1 MDLDEF
7 IIRILVALFLTALW
21 FAVCFGL
28 VALAHFFLTLPMR
41 RAERARL
48 FLDLISDGLQQGRTA
63 EQTILSVAA
72 SHDLSVGVRFHIL
85 AAWIEQNVP
94 LLDALA
100 KVPRFLPPQI
110 IAMLHA
116 GRKTGD
122 LAKILPACR
131 QLLRDAVSQTRS
143 AMNYLVVMTFVVT
156 PASIWVIWAL
166 NIFVFPK
173 FREIAFVNGVT
184 ESNSASISNVLMDN
198 GLKLLLLQLLVLALI
213 WCGAFIYAG
222 GPRLASWFPI
232 LHSVYF
238 RLPWRR
244 RRMQRDFSTML
255 AVLLDSGIPEA
266 DAVVI
271 AADCTANRV
280 FQRRATS
287 VADALKRGVALPEA
301 IQAMDDSGEFGWRL
315 RNAMHQRG
323 GFCEALAGWN
333 AWLDVK
339 AFQQEQAAAHTITSG
354 LVLWNGAVVGAIVF
368 AVFGVLISIV
378 NAGVLW

>member
-7 IIRILVALFLTALW
+7 IIRLIVALFLTVLW
-21 FAVCFGL
+21 FAVCFAL

-72 SHDLSVGVRFHIL
+72 SRDLSVGVRFHIL

-94 LLDALA
+94 LLDALT

-116 GRKTGD
+116 GRKIGD
-122 LAKILPACR
+122 FAKVLPACR

-156 PASIWVIWAL
+156 PASIWVLWAL
-166 NIFVFPK
+166 NVFIFPK
-173 FREIAFVNGVT
+173 FREIAHGNIVGVAHPGTVSNLLLENGFQ
-184 ESNSASISNVLMDN
+184 
-198 GLKLLLLQLLVLALI
+198 LLLLQLFVLALI

-222 GPRLASWFPI
+222 GPRLASWFPV
-232 LHSVYF
+232 LHSAYF

-244 RRMQRDFSTML
+244 KRMERDFSTVL
-255 AVLLDSGIPEA
+255 AVLLDSGVPEP

-271 AADCTANRV
+271 AADCTANRI
-280 FQRRATS
+280 FQYRAAS

-301 IQAMDDSGEFGWRL
+301 IQAMDVSGEFGWRL
-315 RNAMHQRG
+315 RNAIHQHS
-323 GFCEALAGWN
+323 GFVEALAGWN
-333 AWLDVK
+333 AWLDAK

-354 LVLWNGAVVGAIVF
+354 FVIWNGAVVGVIVF
-368 AVFGVLISIV
+368 AVFGVLISII

>member
-1 MDLDEF
+1 MGLDEF
-7 IIRILVALFLTALW
+7 IIRLLVALFLTALW
-21 FAVCFGL
+21 FAVCFAL
-28 VALAHFFLTLPMR
+28 VAFAHFFLTLPMR

-48 FLDLISDGLQQGRTA
+48 FLDLIYDGLQQGRTA

-72 SHDLSVGVRFHIL
+72 SRDLSVGVRFHIL

-94 LLDALA
+94 ILDALA

-110 IAMLHA
+110 MAMLHA
-116 GRKTGD
+116 GRKIGD

-156 PASIWVIWAL
+156 PASIWVLWAL
-166 NIFVFPK
+166 NVFIFPK
-173 FREIAFVNGVT
+173 FREIAHGNIVGVAHPGSVSNLLLENGF
-184 ESNSASISNVLMDN
+184 
-198 GLKLLLLQLLVLALI
+198 GLLLLQLLVLALI

-222 GPRLASWFPI
+222 GPRLASWFPV

-244 RRMQRDFSTML
+244 KRMQRDFSTIL
-255 AVLLDSGIPEA
+255 AVLLDSGVPET

-271 AADCTANRV
+271 AADCTANRI
-280 FQRRATS
+280 FQYRAAL
-287 VADALKRGVALPEA
+287 VVDALKRGVALPEA
-301 IQAMDDSGEFGWRL
+301 IRAMDDSGQFGWRL
-315 RNAMHQRG
+315 TNAIHQRS
-323 GFCEALAGWN
+323 GFVEALAGWN
-333 AWLDVK
+333 AWLDAK

-354 LVLWNGAVVGAIVF
+354 FVIWNGAVVGVIVF
-368 AVFGVLISIV
+368 AVFGVLISII